1 MAHIPNE
8 DEIMKELE
16 NMPSG
21 KLSTKYKGVEG
32 DGRSDNQFESGTG
45 RPAHIIPKPS
55 EGKNEGVT
63 TPPALDIDLANGL

>member
-1 MAHIPNE
+1 MDDIPNE

-21 KLSTKYKGVEG
+21 KLHRGVEE
-32 DGRSDNQFESGTG
+32 DGRADNQFESGTQG

-55 EGKNEGVT
+55 EGKKEGVAK
-63 TPPALDIDLANGL
+63 PPALDIDLANGL